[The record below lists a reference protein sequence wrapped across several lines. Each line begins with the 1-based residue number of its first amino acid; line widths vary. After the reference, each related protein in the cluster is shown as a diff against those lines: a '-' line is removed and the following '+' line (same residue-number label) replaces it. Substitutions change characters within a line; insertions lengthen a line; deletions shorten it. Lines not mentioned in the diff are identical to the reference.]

1 MHAAHGCSDQPVA
14 FFSVHVVVSAR
25 QLTAAQAGPKSQHAL
40 SQVKREKPAPSAAMS
55 PGTQSDC
62 GYVTQF
68 GSVDGD
74 TDGEALRDSVREPD
88 IDDDDERVW
97 LADPV
102 VERVKDGVT
111 VADAGNE
118 ELSVADLDTDGD
130 KDGERAFDAKTE
142 VLRVTDGAI
151 DTLRDSVALLDFE
164 TTAVRLVLAEELNER
179 DGDTDGTG
187 THWQQALVVTRQL
200 SSLSAPLAK
209 EPGES
214 TSTQAPAPVG
224 SAGPAAGVPHK
235 LPLLARKYAVERP
248 DAHDQF
254 AVRRLAVGAAADK
267 PSQ

>member
-74 TDGEALRDSVREPD
+74 TDGEALRDSVCEPD

-102 VERVKDGVT
+102 VEHVTERGTLAEAVKEPLSVDERVSEPVLEAARLGLAVELAGRLKLAETLGVVDGV
-111 VADAGNE
+111 
-118 ELSVADLDTDGD
+118 
-130 KDGERAFDAKTE
+130 
-142 VLRVTDGAI
+142 
-151 DTLRDSVALLDFE
+151 
-164 TTAVRLVLAEELNER
+164 
-179 DGDTDGTG
+179 
-187 THWQQALVVTRQL
+187 
-200 SSLSAPLAK
+200 
-209 EPGES
+209 
-214 TSTQAPAPVG
+214 
-224 SAGPAAGVPHK
+224 
-235 LPLLARKYAVERP
+235 
-248 DAHDQF
+248 
-254 AVRRLAVGAAADK
+254 RLALG
-267 PSQ
+267 SH